1 MKLPFDE
8 KGLRGSGGGGKGGAT
23 LLFFRFLNFLI
34 SLKSFL
40 KAGNLAQITK
50 IKIASG
56 RVGLLYTAA
65 LNSMGGKFHLKLN
78 MQRETDS
85 SQVPRGKDETKL

>member
-1 MKLPFDE
+1 VPGSVTFEIFFAKLVDF
-8 KGLRGSGGGGKGGAT
+8 
-23 LLFFRFLNFLI
+23 
-34 SLKSFL
+34 
-40 KAGNLAQITK
+40 QITTK
-50 IKIASG
+50 GKVG